1 MRRPFRALS
10 PLAPSALIAA
20 LLVACSPSAPSG
32 PRRTETPGRKLAPT
46 RGYVLISID
55 TLRADHVGAYGYQR
69 PTTPFLDSLAARGV
83 LFERAYTP
91 IPATLPAHLSMF
103 TGLYPG
109 EHGVYPPS
117 GVLSPE
123 IPTLPE
129 AFRAAGF
136 RTAGHSEGG
145 FVMGGYGF
153 ARGFDEWTDS
163 EYTSDADVDRTFG
176 RGAEFL
182 SRVRPGERFFLFL
195 HTYSVHDPYAPPGG
209 AGEFWS
215 GPPPAGAFDPTGENL
230 ASFNRGRLAAD
241 KRAGAYYRAL
251 YDASIRYVDGAL
263 ERLYAELERLGL
275 ADETTIVVTS
285 DHGEEFLEHGRL
297 AHTQV
302 YPECLHVPLV
312 VVPPGD
318 GPAVRVPALVQLVDL
333 PATLAALA
341 GIAPPAASRGRDL
354 APLVADPA
362 GSLDRAAY
370 AEDEMLGGRERTLL
384 ADRDGGFFQ
393 VLHSVAEQEADGYWV
408 SREIRFDAV
417 ADALDFR
424 AVAFHAPREVEVE
437 VDGEPTDRLA
447 LATDWRPF
455 RLALPGSG
463 KRAVRLSTPDCT
475 TPVSLGLSS
484 DARCLSFKL
493 QGLALER
500 LELYDLGADP
510 GARRDLSGDGGRR
523 LRELLAALD
532 AIHHAPVA
540 QAGSAALSEEQE
552 RQLKALGYL

>member
-1 MRRPFRALS
+1 MLRRLPALVG
-10 PLAPSALIAA
+10 LA
-20 LLVACSPSAPSG
+20 LLAACARPPEQQAPPTSD
-32 PRRTETPGRKLAPT
+32 PGRVLRPT
-46 RGYVLISID
+46 RGYILVSID
-55 TLRADHVGAYGYQR
+55 TLRADHVGAYGYAQA
-69 PTTPFLDSLAARGV
+69 TTPFLDSLAARGV
-83 LFERAYTP
+83 LFERAYSP

-109 EHGVYPPS
+109 EHGVHPPS
-117 GVLSPE
+117 GVLSPA

-153 ARGFDEWTDS
+153 ARGFEEWTDS
-163 EYTSDADVDRTFG
+163 EYSSDADVDRTFG

-182 SRVRPGERFFLFL
+182 ARLAPDEPFFLFL

-209 AGEFWS
+209 PGAFWS
-215 GPPPAGAFDPTGENL
+215 GPPPAGAFEPNGENL

-241 KRAGAYYRAL
+241 APAADYYRAL

-263 ERLYAELERLGL
+263 ERLFGELDRLGL
-275 ADETTIVVTS
+275 AGETTVVVTS

-297 AHTQV
+297 AHTQL

-312 VVPPGD
+312 VVPPD
-318 GPAVRVPALVQLVDL
+318 AGPAVRVPALVQLVDL

-341 GIAPPAASRGRDL
+341 GIAPPTAGAGRNL
-354 APLVADPA
+354 LPLVAAPA
-362 GSLDRAAY
+362 TSLDRDAY

-384 ADRDGGFFQ
+384 AERDDGFFQ
-393 VLHSVAEQEADGYWV
+393 LLHSVAEQESDGHWV
-408 SREIRFDAV
+408 SRDIRFDAV
-417 ADALDFR
+417 ADELAFR
-424 AVAFHAPREVEVE
+424 AVAFHAPHSVAVS
-437 VDGEPTDRLA
+437 VDGAAAGRLE
-447 LATDWRPF
+447 LLTEWRPF
-455 RLALPGSG
+455 RIALPGQG

-475 TPVSLGLSS
+475 TPVSLGLSK

-493 QGLALER
+493 QGLVLER
-500 LELYDLGADP
+500 LELYDLDDDP
-510 GARRDLSGDGGRR
+510 GARDDLSGDTGQR
-523 LRELLAALD
+523 LRGLLAALD
-532 AIHHAPVA
+532 GIRHVPLAA
-540 QAGSAALSEEQE
+540 AGSAALSAEQE